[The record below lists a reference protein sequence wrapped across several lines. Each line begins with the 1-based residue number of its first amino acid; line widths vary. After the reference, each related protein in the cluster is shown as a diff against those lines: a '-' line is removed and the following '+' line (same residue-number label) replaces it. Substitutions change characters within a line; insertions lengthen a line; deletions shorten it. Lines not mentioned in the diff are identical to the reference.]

1 MYFIARELAKGF
13 GLETPEGFGENNRPM
28 RRILVL
34 SLSPLLAPSL
44 ASAITQVEVESLP
57 SVAVFEGQH
66 AAGMP
71 LGLVAVAAGFVV
83 VGGWLLWISSRSRA

>member
-1 MYFIARELAKGF
+1 
-13 GLETPEGFGENNRPM
+13 M

-34 SLSPLLAPSL
+34 SLAPLLVPSL
-44 ASAITQVEVESLP
+44 ASAIAQMEVESLP
-57 SVAVFEGQH
+57 SVAVYEGQH

-83 VGGWLLWISSRSRA
+83 AGGWLLWVSSRSRA

>member
-1 MYFIARELAKGF
+1 
-13 GLETPEGFGENNRPM
+13 M

-34 SLSPLLAPSL
+34 GLAPLLAPSL
-44 ASAITQVEVESLP
+44 ASAITQVEVENLP
-57 SVAVFEGQH
+57 SVAAYEGQH